1 MAHRKLQKYVS
12 LSVLRHSILVPQDR
26 FANIREVDAIFKK
39 INEGCEIFNYYYTR
53 HEGATN
59 DSQREKL
66 EGDLKKEIKKL
77 QKFRDQIKTWQLNDA
92 IEAAIAPQKLQEHRK
107 MVEEAMECYKDV
119 EKSSKMKSYSNQSIM
134 LAALEQGEY
143 QLTPEAAEAVEFLE
157 ASVDELKEQ
166 NEALEGEYD
175 KLSQKKT
182 RKTNTA
188 TEERKQELESFMNKN
203 TFHIERLEHIVHL
216 LKRRK
221 VSPESVMAI
230 QDDISFYLESNQEP
244 DFVDDENLY
253 DELFKEASQASEL
266 AEQEQANTGAAN
278 DSFAELNVVTPK
290 QSPEPESDH
299 KSKESN
305 SKHDH
310 KREPENNKTSSSAS
324 TASPPAKVLT
334 TPNSKQLHHTEI
346 STPDVSSP
354 GIIKVLKPAATPQK
368 PLGTLKWAAAAAGP
382 LGAQGN
388 GHVKDTSESSPSPPA
403 LAPLPTRI
411 ISSLASSTP
420 PSAST
425 NNPPHSVPPLQQAP
439 HSNAHS
445 GGVNIPIQS
454 PLPKSAFASKYVP
467 VLNNST
473 LSKEESALFQ
483 DVNLIRL
490 PPGIQDLILSFTT
503 TRKVSVSPSREEA
516 KLLRSTSSYSQF
528 KCPIQKPYLPKIIQ
542 TSFYQH
548 EPDFSP
554 DQHIR
559 PPLQLLKCLSSW
571 NQLRAGDLFEQYV
584 RQIQNI
590 SPPGESVA
598 VVNEMTMV
606 LFYGYYYGIT
616 PLENVIA
623 ESCLYQLGWKPYA
636 SLSELKITPSGSR
649 SETPTP
655 GRLSP
660 FDSKHYEPAHYYHWF
675 NRMKLLQSAENDG
688 VEFGDYRV
696 FDLNLWEIHVKL
708 GFRFD
713 LNQSQAA
720 PSQSIC

>member
-12 LSVLRHSILVPQDR
+12 LSVELRSVVKPQGK
-26 FANIREVDAIFKK
+26 FTNIREVDAIFKK

-77 QKFRDQIKTWQLNDA
+77 QKYRDQIKTWQSNDA

-134 LAALEQGEY
+134 LAALEQGEF
-143 QLTPEAAEAVEFLE
+143 QLTPEAADAVEFLE
-157 ASVDELKEQ
+157 ASVDELNEQ

-266 AEQEQANTGAAN
+266 AEQEQANTSAAN

-290 QSPEPESDH
+290 QSPEPDSDH
-299 KSKESN
+299 KSKES
-305 SKHDH
+305 SAKHDQ
-310 KREPENNKTSSSAS
+310 KRESETHKTTSSAS

-334 TPNSKQLHHTEI
+334 TPNSKQSHHTEI

-388 GHVKDTSESSPSPPA
+388 GHVKDNSESSPSPPA
-403 LAPLPTRI
+403 SAPLPTRI
-411 ISSLASSTP
+411 SSSSASSTP
-420 PSAST
+420 PAAS
-425 NNPPHSVPPLQQAP
+425 NHPPHSVPPMQQAP
-439 HSNAHS
+439 YSSAHS
-445 GGVNIPIQS
+445 GGSNVPIQS

-554 DQHIR
+554 EQHIR
-559 PPLQLLKCLSSW
+559 PPLQLLKSSSSW
-571 NQLRAGDLFEQYV
+571 NQLRAGDLFESYV

-616 PLENVIA
+616 PLENIIA

-636 SLSELKITPSGSR
+636 SSSELKITPSGSR

-675 NRMKLLQSAENDG
+675 NRMKLLQPAENDG

-696 FDLNLWEIHVKL
+696 FDLNLWEINVKH

>member
-1 MAHRKLQKYVS
+1 M
-12 LSVLRHSILVPQDR
+12 RHSQQDVLGS
-26 FANIREVDAIFKK
+26 FTNYREVDAIFKK

-53 HEGATN
+53 HEGATS

-77 QKFRDQIKTWQLNDA
+77 QKFRDQIKTWQLNDS
-92 IEAAIAPQKLQEHRK
+92 IEAAIAPHKLQEHRK

-134 LAALEQGEY
+134 LAALEQGEIE
-143 QLTPEAAEAVEFLE
+143 LTPEAAEAVDFLE
-157 ASVDELKEQ
+157 TSIDELNEQ
-166 NEALEGEYD
+166 NETLEGEYE
-175 KLSQKKT
+175 KLSLKKT
-182 RKTNTA
+182 RKTNSV
-188 TEERKQELESFMNKN
+188 TEERKQELETFMSKN

-221 VSPESVMAI
+221 VSADSVMAI

-244 DFVDDENLY
+244 DFVDDETLY
-253 DELFKEASQASEL
+253 DELFKEASQASEAL
-266 AEQEQANTGAAN
+266 EQEQANTSAMN
-278 DSFAELNVVTPK
+278 DSFAELNAVTPK
-290 QSPEPESDH
+290 DTPEPESEP
-299 KSKESN
+299 KPKEVKPEPS
-305 SKHDH
+305 
-310 KREPENNKTSSSAS
+310 REPEPQKPVSSAS
-324 TASPPAKVLT
+324 TASPPSKVTT
-334 TPNSKQLHHTEI
+334 TPNSKQLVHTGTT
-346 STPDVSSP
+346 TPDVSSP

-368 PLGTLKWAAAAAGP
+368 PLGALKWAAAAAGP

-388 GHVKDTSESSPSPPA
+388 GTLKETETSPSPPA
-403 LAPLPTRI
+403 LAPAVTRVV
-411 ISSLASSTP
+411 SSSSSATPPAANVSTP
-420 PSAST
+420 PFSMLAPQQPSYAT
-425 NNPPHSVPPLQQAP
+425 AHNNAP
-439 HSNAHS
+439 
-445 GGVNIPIQS
+445 NIPIQT
-454 PLPKSAFASKYVP
+454 PLPKSAFVSKYVP
-467 VLNNST
+467 VLTNSH
-473 LSKEESALFQ
+473 LSKEEAALFQ
-483 DVNLIRL
+483 DVNLVKL

-516 KLLRSTSSYSQF
+516 KLLKSTSSYSQY

-584 RQIQNI
+584 RQLQNI
-590 SPPGESVA
+590 SVAGENNT

-636 SLSELKITPSGSR
+636 SLSELKILPGGSR
-649 SETPTP
+649 SQTPTP

-675 NRMKLLQSAENDG
+675 NCMKLIQPAENDG
-688 VEFGDYRV
+688 FEFGDYRV
-696 FDLNLWEIHVKL
+696 FDLNLWEIHVKHQ
-708 GFRFD
+708 FRFD
-713 LNQSQAA
+713 VNQSRAA
-720 PSQSIC
+720 PSQTIC

>member
-1 MAHRKLQKYVS
+1 M
-12 LSVLRHSILVPQDR
+12 
-26 FANIREVDAIFKK
+26 DAIFKK

-53 HEGATN
+53 HEGATSE
-59 DSQREKL
+59 SQREKL

-77 QKFRDQIKTWQLNDA
+77 QKFRDQIKTWQLNDS

-134 LAALEQGEY
+134 LAALEQGEF
-143 QLTPEAAEAVEFLE
+143 QLTPEAAEAVDFL
-157 ASVDELKEQ
+157 ASSVELLNEQ
-166 NEALEGEYD
+166 NEALEGEYE
-175 KLSQKKT
+175 KLSLKKT
-182 RKTNTA
+182 RKANSA

-221 VSPESVMAI
+221 VSPDSVMAI

-253 DELFKEASQASEL
+253 DELFKEASQAPDI
-266 AEQEQANTGAAN
+266 AEEPVAAVAN
-278 DSFAELNVVTPK
+278 DSFAELNAVTPK
-290 QSPEPESDH
+290 QSPEPEDRKKNDKDPEKSD
-299 KSKESN
+299 KPERERPEKEVQ
-305 SKHDH
+305 HRLD
-310 KREPENNKTSSSAS
+310 KTSSASSSAS
-324 TASPPAKVLT
+324 PPKILT
-334 TPNSKQLHHTEI
+334 TPNSKQLHTDI

-368 PLGTLKWAAAAAGP
+368 PGALKWAAAAAGP

-388 GHVKDTSESSPSPPA
+388 GHVKELGATSSPPV
-403 LAPLPTRI
+403 LAPLPPRI
-411 ISSLASSTP
+411 GSWATAPLLAPQADISHQEQKQPQSSSL
-420 PSAST
+420 
-425 NNPPHSVPPLQQAP
+425 PHAQIQVQQSQSQAQTQTQP
-439 HSNAHS
+439 Q
-445 GGVNIPIQS
+445 GQTQPQPIRA
-454 PLPKSAFASKYVP
+454 PLPTSTFAAKYLP
-467 VLNNST
+467 VLKNST

-483 DVNLIRL
+483 DINLIRL

-516 KLLRSTSSYSQF
+516 KLLRSTLPYSQY

-559 PPLQLLKCLSSW
+559 PPLQLLKSLSSW
-571 NQLRAGDLFEQYV
+571 NQLRARDLFEQYV
-584 RQIQNI
+584 RQIQTFSASGDN
-590 SPPGESVA
+590 GA
-598 VVNEMTMV
+598 VVNDMTMV

-636 SLSELKITPSGSR
+636 SLAELKVSPAGSR
-649 SETPTP
+649 SDTPTP

-675 NRMKLLQSAENDG
+675 NCVKLIQPVNSDG
-688 VEFGDYRV
+688 IEYGDYRV
-696 FDLNLWEIHVKL
+696 FDLNLWEMYIKQ

-713 LNQSQAA
+713 TNQSRAA
-720 PSQSIC
+720 PTQSIC